1 MGGGEDIARANY
13 GAAAA
18 FGGPDAGNPSV
29 YGEAGHPRELVEVG
43 GLTTCNK
50 KIFWLIRH
58 RDRSNNCRTQVA
70 VARRIDGRWGH
81 KVLDWSSRTGR
92 RSVGKP
98 PTN

>member
-43 GLTTCNK
+43 GLTTCK
-50 KIFWLIRH
+50 KKDF
-58 RDRSNNCRTQVA
+58 
-70 VARRIDGRWGH
+70 G
-81 KVLDWSSRTGR
+81 
-92 RSVGKP
+92 
-98 PTN
+98 